1 MLKDIALHV
10 NNKPL
15 FEGVNFTPTKNKWSV
30 ILGKS
35 GVGKTTL
42 IRILA
47 GLETFGDVTGE
58 ISAPASIAWMG
69 QKDLLFEWKSILD
82 NVLLPISLISKPS
95 LADIKMAKDFLNKVG
110 LKDKESVYP
119 NTLSGGQRQRVA
131 LVRTLMK
138 KADVVLMDEPFSA
151 LDGITK
157 RQCQDLFYTMLNDK
171 TVIVIRHDVNEAI
184 ASSDDVYV
192 MTSRAPYLEKMG
204 TLKTPMPRTYEDSE
218 VLKLSKKVWRV
229 LEND

>member
-15 FEGVNFTPTKNKWSV
+15 FKGVNFTPTKNKWSV

-47 GLETFGDVTGE
+47 GLETFGDVTGK
-58 ISAPASIAWMG
+58 ISAPTPIAWMG

-82 NVLLPISLISKPS
+82 NVLLPISLINKPS
-95 LADIKMAKDFLNKVG
+95 LSDIKMAKDFLNKVG
-110 LKDKESVYP
+110 LKDKENVYP

-192 MTSRAPYLEKMG
+192 MTSRAPHLEKMG
-204 TLKTPMPRTYEDSE
+204 TLNTPMPRTYENSE
-218 VLKLSKKVWRV
+218 VLKLSKKVWKV

>member
-1 MLKDIALHV
+1 MLKNIALTI
-10 NNKPL
+10 NESTL
-15 FEGVNFTPTKNKWSV
+15 FQGVNFTPARNKWSV

-47 GLETFGDVTGE
+47 GLDTFGEVTGE
-58 ISAPASIAWMG
+58 INVPNTIAWMG
-69 QKDLLFEWKSILD
+69 QNDLLFPWKSILD
-82 NVLLPISLISKPS
+82 NVLLPISLHKKPTT
-95 LADIKMAKDFLNKVG
+95 ADIKKAKSFLNKVG
-110 LKDKESVYP
+110 LKGKENEYP
-119 NTLSGGQRQRVA
+119 HTLSGGQRQRVA

-138 KADVVLMDEPFSA
+138 DADVILMDEPFSA

-157 RQCQDLFYTMLNDK
+157 KHCQDLFYTMLMGK
-171 TVIVIRHDVNEAI
+171 TVIVIRHDVNEAV

-192 MTSRAPYLEKMG
+192 MTAKKPFLKKLG
-204 TLKTPMPRTYEDSE
+204 TIKTPMPRSYDDKG
-218 VLKLSKKVWRV
+218 VLSLSKKVWKV